1 MTASAYNDARS
12 PSPAGRR
19 APSSSTTKATAKS
32 STPKSKKSEAKWGGG
47 DLGNQ
52 AGLLPGRET
61 VRISVAAASLS
72 PVFIRLEGGRVH
84 STAGHAYVADCT
96 QCTQTSRLFAVV

>member
-1 MTASAYNDARS
+1 MASAYNDARS

-19 APSSSTTKATAKS
+19 APSSSSTTTKATSKTPAKS
-32 STPKSKKSEAKWGGG
+32 PKSEAKWGGG

-61 VRISVAAASLS
+61 VSASVPCFFALS
-72 PVFIRLEGGRVH
+72 CPYF
-84 STAGHAYVADCT
+84 D
-96 QCTQTSRLFAVV
+96 